1 MSVLSL
7 RRALQ
12 ALMQCWWQRL
22 MCRKRRGLRSTRNFI
37 ITQASLS
44 AWAGW
49 PQWRRKPHPGDV
61 KKFTNSGE
69 SASVTF
75 LHRFLFFFFLIC
87 PQCYGPWSVTAC
99 PCLWESHQVWCW
111 IRVVSPA
118 RDPGLGLSVWGFQR
132 IDITKENCRN
142 ACPLRR
148 FSPELPN

>member
-7 RRALQ
+7 HRALQ

-61 KKFTNSGE
+61 KKFTNIGE

-75 LHRFLFFFFLIC
+75 QHRFFFFFFNLFSML
-87 PQCYGPWSVTAC
+87 WSVVGHSL
-99 PCLWESHQVWCW
+99 PLLVGKPPS
-111 IRVVSPA
+111 VVLDQGGEPSS
-118 RDPGLGLSVWGFQR
+118 GSWLGSQHLGLP
-132 IDITKENCRN
+132 ENWHHEGELQKCL
-142 ACPLRR
+142 PLKKI
-148 FSPELPN
+148 FSWAP